1 MLTGLDEILIPSS
14 HSPDKKQLSCDI
26 SYIPQKC
33 SLLNAHRVWQLFF
46 RNAGNI
52 LFLVYIP

>member
-1 MLTGLDEILIPSS
+1 MLNGLEEILILFF
-14 HSPDKKQLSCDI
+14 HSPDKKQLSCGI